1 MSNTK
6 SGCISG
12 HEYIISKKENLFFL
26 SFYIDSKC
34 PKVCSATCR
43 HWQARHTGVQA
54 TLRAALRGHRAS
66 FTCRGQRSAGS
77 LGRRA
82 DREARGPLTTVGASC
97 CSSSNTQNKWV
108 SQPLLTNSEHQLELE
123 LVHLITK
130 AELCVFFSTSSN
142 KTNKQCMYTDIY

>member
-12 HEYIISKKENLFFL
+12 HEYVISKKENLFFL
-26 SFYIDSKC
+26 SFYMDSKC
-34 PKVCSATCR
+34 PKVCGATCR
-43 HWQARHTGVQA
+43 HWQARHTGVHV
-54 TLRAALRGHRAS
+54 TLRAAL
-66 FTCRGQRSAGS
+66 RGQRSAGS

-82 DREARGPLTTVGASC
+82 DMEVRGPLTTAGASRC
-97 CSSSNTQNKWV
+97 FSSNTQNKWL

-142 KTNKQCMYTDIY
+142 KINKQCMYTDIH